1 MKIRKNFDDGDR
13 DYEENFTIIWGANM
27 PAVLT
32 ENFFYTNIEDCKY
45 IMSDEGIE
53 DIAEMHYRA
62 ILKFADTH
70 YKM

>member
-1 MKIRKNFDDGDR
+1 
-13 DYEENFTIIWGANM
+13 M

-45 IMSDEGIE
+45 IISDEGVE
-53 DIAEMHYRA
+53 DVAEMHYRA